1 MLLAARALTYL
12 ADVLPSSCSS
22 IVRHGAVPAF
32 CARLLTIEYIDLA
45 EQSLQVRLEASPISV
60 FDHQPSSILCGSQ
73 YNLPI
78 NLPLCCL
85 FKCLM
90 SMSCSCR
97 RHAKHLDQVYIKMQ
111 ALEKLSHEH
120 PQAVLRQG
128 GLVAVLSYLDF
139 FQTGVQRVAVA
150 TAATM
155 CRSLTTDNIDAVS
168 SAVPILT
175 NLLQYQV
182 CHSHV
187 FAMPLHRKSEIL
199 KHL

>member
-1 MLLAARALTYL
+1 
-12 ADVLPSSCSS
+12 
-22 IVRHGAVPAF
+22 
-32 CARLLTIEYIDLA
+32 
-45 EQSLQVRLEASPISV
+45 
-60 FDHQPSSILCGSQ
+60 
-73 YNLPI
+73 
-78 NLPLCCL
+78 
-85 FKCLM
+85 
-90 SMSCSCR
+90 MSCSCR
-97 RHAKHLDQVYIKMQ
+97 RHAKHLDHVYIKWQ

-187 FAMPLHRKSEIL
+187 FAMPLHRKTEIL
-199 KHL
+199 EHL

>member
-1 MLLAARALTYL
+1 MIMYALCN
-12 ADVLPSSCSS
+12 V
-22 IVRHGAVPAF
+22 
-32 CARLLTIEYIDLA
+32 
-45 EQSLQVRLEASPISV
+45 
-60 FDHQPSSILCGSQ
+60 
-73 YNLPI
+73 
-78 NLPLCCL
+78 
-85 FKCLM
+85 
-90 SMSCSCR
+90 
-97 RHAKHLDQVYIKMQ
+97 Q

-182 CHSHV
+182 RGSIDMHIYTYTHIYTKSPG
-187 FAMPLHRKSEIL
+187 ARGQRLHIL
-199 KHL
+199 SMRFSPMCQSRWPRLYRRYIAWTSGNG

>member
-1 MLLAARALTYL
+1 
-12 ADVLPSSCSS
+12 
-22 IVRHGAVPAF
+22 
-32 CARLLTIEYIDLA
+32 
-45 EQSLQVRLEASPISV
+45 
-60 FDHQPSSILCGSQ
+60 
-73 YNLPI
+73 
-78 NLPLCCL
+78 
-85 FKCLM
+85 
-90 SMSCSCR
+90 
-97 RHAKHLDQVYIKMQ
+97 MQ

-182 CHSHV
+182 RGRFHMHIYITCTSKQRALV
-187 FAMPLHRKSEIL
+187 LEDSGSIFFPCV
-199 KHL
+199 

>member
-1 MLLAARALTYL
+1 
-12 ADVLPSSCSS
+12 V
-22 IVRHGAVPAF
+22 
-32 CARLLTIEYIDLA
+32 
-45 EQSLQVRLEASPISV
+45 
-60 FDHQPSSILCGSQ
+60 
-73 YNLPI
+73 
-78 NLPLCCL
+78 
-85 FKCLM
+85 
-90 SMSCSCR
+90 
-97 RHAKHLDQVYIKMQ
+97 Q

-182 CHSHV
+182 RDRFHMHIYTYTHIQTKSPCARGQRIRILSMR
-187 FAMPLHRKSEIL
+187 FSPMCQFRWPCLYRKCIA
-199 KHL
+199 

>member
-1 MLLAARALTYL
+1 
-12 ADVLPSSCSS
+12 
-22 IVRHGAVPAF
+22 
-32 CARLLTIEYIDLA
+32 
-45 EQSLQVRLEASPISV
+45 
-60 FDHQPSSILCGSQ
+60 
-73 YNLPI
+73 
-78 NLPLCCL
+78 
-85 FKCLM
+85 
-90 SMSCSCR
+90 
-97 RHAKHLDQVYIKMQ
+97 MQ

-182 CHSHV
+182 RGR
-187 FAMPLHRKSEIL
+187 LHMHIYIYM
-199 KHL
+199 HI

>member
-1 MLLAARALTYL
+1 
-12 ADVLPSSCSS
+12 V
-22 IVRHGAVPAF
+22 H
-32 CARLLTIEYIDLA
+32 
-45 EQSLQVRLEASPISV
+45 
-60 FDHQPSSILCGSQ
+60 H
-73 YNLPI
+73 
-78 NLPLCCL
+78 
-85 FKCLM
+85 
-90 SMSCSCR
+90 
-97 RHAKHLDQVYIKMQ
+97 Q

-182 CHSHV
+182 QSGACLAFLTLMPHCGAWRFIGLCFCISKGQQIFEWHIV
-187 FAMPLHRKSEIL
+187 SCTTSLVLYHGTFASGWAADPGM
-199 KHL
+199 